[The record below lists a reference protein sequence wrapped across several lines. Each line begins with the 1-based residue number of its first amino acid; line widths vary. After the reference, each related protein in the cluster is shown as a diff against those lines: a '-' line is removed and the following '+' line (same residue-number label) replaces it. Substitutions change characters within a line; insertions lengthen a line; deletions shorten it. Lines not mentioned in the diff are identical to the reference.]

1 MSTEAELQNTIS
13 AEREDGGRPTLA
25 VLVHAGFPADLL
37 VDVEELCR
45 SFSGFLGT
53 PVALAVSNEAPL
65 ESTLDGLTGPGGD
78 WSVQFVA
85 PPTSKAASMSSAPF
99 VYREDGRPDWGAM
112 WQGFCELALYGGPP
126 HRGEADALHAVE
138 NPLEMPANEEIDAIA
153 EIRRGIYETTGLFSE
168 PAEPGWLAV
177 TCHSKKMAAWMAA
190 SIILEN
196 VDARCDEER
205 LLVPAH
211 PSFRLKN
218 EVKSVI
224 TVVAKCNHYW
234 QAHIAAGGSG
244 AESVA

>member
-1 MSTEAELQNTIS
+1 MSIADAGEGAEF
-13 AEREDGGRPTLA
+13 GRPTLA
-25 VLVHAGFPADLL
+25 VLVHEGFPADLM

-45 SFSGFLGT
+45 SFSGFIGA
-53 PVALAVSNEAPL
+53 PVALASSPSATLEA
-65 ESTLDGLTGPGGD
+65 TLDGLADAGS
-78 WSVQFVA
+78 WEVRFVA

-126 HRGEADALHAVE
+126 HRGEEDALHAVE
-138 NPLEMPANEEIDAIA
+138 NPLEVPANPEIDAIA

-177 TCHSKKMAAWMAA
+177 TCRSKKMAAWMAA

-234 QAHIAAGGSG
+234 QAHIAAGGA
-244 AESVA
+244 AE

>member
-1 MSTEAELQNTIS
+1 MNEQRSLSFVDPGSGVEPVK
-13 AEREDGGRPTLA
+13 PTLA
-25 VLVHAGFPADLL
+25 VLVHEGFPADLL
-37 VDVEELCR
+37 IDVEELCR
-45 SFSGFLGT
+45 SFSGFVGA
-53 PVALAVSNEAPL
+53 PVALAVSPEVPL
-65 ESTLDGLTGPGGD
+65 EGTLDRLTAEGGG
-78 WSVQFVA
+78 WEVRFVA

-126 HRGEADALHAVE
+126 HRGEEDALHAVE
-138 NPLEMPANEEIDAIA
+138 DPLEVPANEEIDAIA

-177 TCHSKKMAAWMAA
+177 TCRSKKMAAWMAA

-234 QAHIAAGGSG
+234 QAHIAAGGA
-244 AESVA
+244 AE

>member
-1 MSTEAELQNTIS
+1 MSEQAGS
-13 AEREDGGRPTLA
+13 SFADGGEGAGFGRPTLA
-25 VLVHAGFPADLL
+25 VLVHEGFPTEAM

-45 SFSGFLGT
+45 SFSGFIGS
-53 PVALAVSNEAPL
+53 PVVLASSRSAALEA
-65 ESTLDGLTGPGGD
+65 TLDGLADAGG
-78 WSVQFVA
+78 WEVRLVA

-99 VYREDGRPDWGAM
+99 VYRDDGRPDWGAM

-126 HRGEADALHAVE
+126 HRGEEDALRAVE
-138 NPLEMPANEEIDAIA
+138 QPLEVPANPEIDAIA
-153 EIRRGIYETTGLFSE
+153 EIRRGIFETTGLFSE

-177 TCHSKKMAAWMAA
+177 TCRSKKMAAWMAA

-234 QAHIAAGGSG
+234 QAHIAAGGAAG
-244 AESVA
+244 

>member
-1 MSTEAELQNTIS
+1 MSEQAVSSFADVGEGAEF
-13 AEREDGGRPTLA
+13 GPPTLA
-25 VLVHAGFPADLL
+25 VLVHRGFPAELM

-45 SFSGFLGT
+45 SFSGFIGA
-53 PVALAVSNEAPL
+53 PVALAVSGSAAL
-65 ESTLDGLTGPGGD
+65 EGTLDRLVGD
-78 WSVQFVA
+78 VEGWEVRLVA

-126 HRGEADALHAVE
+126 HRGEEDALGPVE
-138 NPLEMPANEEIDAIA
+138 NPLEAPANPEIDAIA
-153 EIRRGIYETTGLFSE
+153 EIRRGIFETTGLFSE

-177 TCHSKKMAAWMAA
+177 TCRSKKMAAWMAA

-196 VDARCDEER
+196 VAARCDEER

-234 QAHIAAGGSG
+234 QAHIAAGGA
-244 AESVA
+244 AE

>member
-1 MSTEAELQNTIS
+1 MQQEGSVPIAENDAGS
-13 AEREDGGRPTLA
+13 AAGRPTLA
-25 VLVHAGFPADLL
+25 VLVHEGFPEDL
-37 VDVEELCR
+37 VIDVEELCR
-45 SFSGFLGT
+45 SFSGFIGA
-53 PVALAVSNEAPL
+53 PVTLAVSRSRSLEA
-65 ESTLDGLTGPGGD
+65 TLDRLSEDTGS
-78 WSVQFVA
+78 WEIRFVA

-112 WQGFCELALYGGPP
+112 WQSFCELALYGGPP

-138 NPLEMPANEEIDAIA
+138 NPLEVPANPEIDAIA
-153 EIRRGIYETTGLFSE
+153 EIRRGIYETTGLYSE
-168 PAEPGWLAV
+168 PAAEPGWLAV

-196 VDARCDEER
+196 VDAKCDEER

-211 PSFRLKN
+211 PSFRLKD

-234 QAHIAAGGSG
+234 QAHIAAGGA
-244 AESVA
+244 AE

>member
-1 MSTEAELQNTIS
+1 MSIADAGEGAEF
-13 AEREDGGRPTLA
+13 GRPTLA
-25 VLVHAGFPADLL
+25 VLVHEGFPADLM

-45 SFSGFLGT
+45 SFSGFIGA
-53 PVALAVSNEAPL
+53 PVALASSPSAALEA
-65 ESTLDGLTGPGGD
+65 TLDGLADAGS
-78 WSVQFVA
+78 WEVRFVA

-126 HRGEADALHAVE
+126 HRGEEDALHAVE
-138 NPLEMPANEEIDAIA
+138 NPLEVPANPEIDAIA

-177 TCHSKKMAAWMAA
+177 TCRSKKMAAWMAA

-234 QAHIAAGGSG
+234 QAHIAAGGA
-244 AESVA
+244 AE